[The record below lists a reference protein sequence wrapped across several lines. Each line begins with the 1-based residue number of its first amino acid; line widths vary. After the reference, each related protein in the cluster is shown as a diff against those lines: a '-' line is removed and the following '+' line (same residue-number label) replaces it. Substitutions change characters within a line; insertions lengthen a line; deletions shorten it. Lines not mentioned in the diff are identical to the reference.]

1 MKFEFLFFSELLPL
15 VRGTLEDLILE
26 LPLFLTI

>member
-15 VRGTLEDLILE
+15 VQGTLEDLILE